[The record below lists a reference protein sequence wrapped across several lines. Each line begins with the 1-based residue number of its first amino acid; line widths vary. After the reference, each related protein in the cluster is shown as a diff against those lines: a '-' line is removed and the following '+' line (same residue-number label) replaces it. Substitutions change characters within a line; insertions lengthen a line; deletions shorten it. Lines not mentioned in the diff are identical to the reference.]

1 MFYRSFNINERRRK
15 IGKLLIPSI
24 ILFCFSPCFGFEL
37 IVLGDSR
44 SDFGNKNFQ
53 RTEAIINDA
62 IEYTEGNYDE
72 LVGIVMTGDYVNS
85 GKNVDEWERWR
96 EVNERAFEYPIY
108 PCIGNHDDEHTDC
121 PWWSVSCEIDSY
133 YNWNYYQ
140 TFGVERWW
148 SVDIEGLHLVS
159 LDSNLEE
166 FEESSLEGDL
176 LEMYQYDWF
185 EDDLKKNEDKLTIV
199 IWHDPAYGSY
209 TWFKMGHGSNSLM
222 RERYVSLCEKYK
234 VDMVMY
240 GHNHWYERVAVNGIV
255 HLTTGGGGAPLLP
268 KSLLPRDK
276 VEGSEI
282 NIPAFHWCIVS
293 VSDEAVKVDV
303 IKYKT
308 HKVLDSFEIVI
319 GEEGG

>member
-1 MFYRSFNINERRRK
+1 MFNKSFNLNERRRK

-24 ILFCFSPCFGFEL
+24 ILFCFSHCFGFEL

-62 IEYTEGNYDE
+62 IEYTEGNYNE

-85 GKNVDEWERWR
+85 GKNVNEWERWR
-96 EVNERAFEYPIY
+96 EVNERAFEYPIF

-121 PWWSVSCEIDSY
+121 PWWSVSCEMDAY

-148 SVDIEGLHLVS
+148 SVDIEELHLVS

-166 FEESSLEGDL
+166 FDESSLEGDL

-185 EDDLKKNEDKLTIV
+185 EDDLKKNEGKLTIV
-199 IWHDPAYGSY
+199 IWHEPAYGSY
-209 TWFKMGHGSNSLM
+209 TWFENGHGSNSFM
-222 RERYVSLCEKYK
+222 RERYVSLCEKYS

-240 GHNHWYERVAVNGIV
+240 GHNHWYERVTVNGIV

-268 KSLLPRDK
+268 RSLLSGDK

-282 NIPAFHWCIVS
+282 NVAAFHWCVVS
-293 VSDEAVKVDV
+293 VNDETVKVDV
-303 IKYKT
+303 IKHRT
-308 HKVLDSFEIVI
+308 HRVLDSFEIVI
-319 GEEGG
+319 GGEGG